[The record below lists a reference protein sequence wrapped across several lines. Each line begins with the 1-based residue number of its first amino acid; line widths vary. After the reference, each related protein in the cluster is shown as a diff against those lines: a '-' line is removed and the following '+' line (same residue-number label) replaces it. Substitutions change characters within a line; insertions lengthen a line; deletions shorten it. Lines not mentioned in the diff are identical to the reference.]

1 MNDNKMNAAK
11 KGFVYVLT
19 DGSSDRYKIGCT
31 TQSQVNLVKRYLTQ
45 VPQVDILVYCETP
58 DFRSMEAHLLNI
70 LSDFRVINAAGNKS
84 EWVEVSYDRIL
95 REIQNYKKQCK
106 STVLH
111 NPALWKH
118 RKKRRKMDELRDHHC
133 HKMEARPFVCD
144 KCDASFTENYR
155 LTRHRRT
162 CKGAKPC
169 PICPTCGKIFQFP
182 SKLKEHGNG
191 KRCKP
196 DDHKV
201 KETTCHD
208 CGKEF
213 PTPSKLQSHRK
224 HSPGSCERHR
234 RSQNPSASVCEECR
248 KADFPSK
255 MHVPGGKACKEYA
268 KQNAEKTEKEE

>member
-1 MNDNKMNAAK
+1 M
-11 KGFVYVLT
+11 
-19 DGSSDRYKIGCT
+19 
-31 TQSQVNLVKRYLTQ
+31 
-45 VPQVDILVYCETP
+45 
-58 DFRSMEAHLLNI
+58 
-70 LSDFRVINAAGNKS
+70 
-84 EWVEVSYDRIL
+84 
-95 REIQNYKKQCK
+95 
-106 STVLH
+106 
-111 NPALWKH
+111 
-118 RKKRRKMDELRDHHC
+118 KRRKVEQWDERKDIRPADDAFMSAAENEAITKEWEDQFKKKWMEQHTCVTCSRVFNWMDELRYHHC

-213 PTPSKLQSHRK
+213 PTPSKLQSHQK